1 MKVEDWL
8 KSIEKKLEIAQYTDE
23 EKVLFAAKE
32 GQIHGLWVT
41 KDVPRMDMVHHQNMT
56 VELITCLLAA

>member
-41 KDVPRMDMVHHQNMT
+41 KDVPRMDMVHH
-56 VELITCLLAA
+56 